1 MFCRDLALLHCPIRL
16 MCLLGTVDGASS
28 AAAAAV
34 NPYVQ
39 FGNRLEAVV
48 GRLRVM
54 AAVAV
59 SEKGSSAAAANAASA
74 LLAAYDHGTAA
85 AECVGRG
92 DECPLEDYFLLEAQ
106 SERGGEARTVRR
118 RRRGR
123 RKREVRGS
131 PNPGRGSGATKE
143 TAEEAGG
150 QRLLPNW
157 GRSMAV
163 HGAVE
168 RRRSPNRRAWLNVSS

>member
-1 MFCRDLALLHCPIRL
+1 
-16 MCLLGTVDGASS
+16 MCLLGTVDGSSS
-28 AAAAAV
+28 AAAAAI

-48 GRLRVM
+48 GRLRVTAA
-54 AAVAV
+54 AAV
-59 SEKGSSAAAANAASA
+59 SDKDSSAAAAAKAASA
-74 LLAAYDHGTAA
+74 LLAAYEHGAAA
-85 AECVGRG
+85 AECEDLG

-123 RKREVRGS
+123 RRKREVRGS

-143 TAEEAGG
+143 TAGGAGGAGG
-150 QRLLPNW
+150 QRLLPNRR
-157 GRSMAV
+157 RSKAV
-163 HGAVE
+163 HGAGE

>member
-1 MFCRDLALLHCPIRL
+1 

-28 AAAAAV
+28 AAAAAI

-54 AAVAV
+54 AAAAAAV
-59 SEKGSSAAAANAASA
+59 SDKDSSAAAAANAASA
-74 LLAAYDHGTAA
+74 LLAAYEHGAAA

-123 RKREVRGS
+123 RRKREVRGS

-143 TAEEAGG
+143 TAGGAGG
-150 QRLLPNW
+150 QRLLPNRR
-157 GRSMAV
+157 RSKAV
-163 HGAVE
+163 HGAGE